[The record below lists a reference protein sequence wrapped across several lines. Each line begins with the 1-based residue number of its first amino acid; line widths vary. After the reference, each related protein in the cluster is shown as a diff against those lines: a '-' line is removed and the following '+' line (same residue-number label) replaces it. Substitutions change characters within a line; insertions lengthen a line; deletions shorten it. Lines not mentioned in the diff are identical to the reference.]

1 MAKKGQ
7 RLNADTVLKNY
18 WNDNE
23 QFADLFNA
31 VLFGGRQVIKAEELE
46 ELDTESSSVLEHKK
60 YAESLKASR
69 DHLKIQKKSTCHGVQ
84 LVLLGLESQEHIH
97 YAMPM
102 RIMGYDY
109 SSYQKQYQVIVSRH
123 KKAKDLT
130 GDEYLSGMRKTDKLS
145 PVITIVIYYGEQ
157 PWDGATTLYEMLQ
170 IPPEMKKYVNDY
182 SMVLVEARA
191 DQLGL
196 YNSNNIDLF
205 NLLKILLNPSKSI
218 KEIKGEVQHYVREHS
233 VDKQVIMTV
242 AGTANCEID
251 YSALSGKEG
260 GNMWRVFAEERAE
273 GKKEGKAE
281 LVVELL
287 EEVDQVPKKL
297 RKQILTEED
306 PVILRKWCRIAAQ
319 VMSVEEFIKKCQ
331 EL

>member
-182 SMVLVEARA
+182 SMVLV
-191 DQLGL
+191 
-196 YNSNNIDLF
+196 
-205 NLLKILLNPSKSI
+205 
-218 KEIKGEVQHYVREHS
+218 
-233 VDKQVIMTV
+233 
-242 AGTANCEID
+242 
-251 YSALSGKEG
+251 
-260 GNMWRVFAEERAE
+260 
-273 GKKEGKAE
+273 
-281 LVVELL
+281 
-287 EEVDQVPKKL
+287 
-297 RKQILTEED
+297 
-306 PVILRKWCRIAAQ
+306 
-319 VMSVEEFIKKCQ
+319 
-331 EL
+331 